1 MRASEK
7 VPWQIVSF
15 KSPRASHYEW
25 HRSLRESTDHY
36 ERIDVLSVIP
46 LRPEAGFAPS
56 LGGEGWDRGEVREE
70 ESNGISLAEG
80 VHTYN
85 VIAQANGKTHQ
96 QKVQVNQQR
105 QAQLQFSW

>member
-1 MRASEK
+1 MSG
-7 VPWQIVSF
+7 I
-15 KSPRASHYEW
+15 
-25 HRSLRESTDHY
+25 DHY
-36 ERIDVLSVIP
+36 ERVQIIMRESTCYLLFLSA
-46 LRPEAGFAPS
+46 RKRGFAPS

-96 QKVQVNQQR
+96 QKVQVNQQQ